1 MKRICGFS
9 LIELLVAV
17 AIVSILAAV
26 AIPGY
31 RDYVT
36 RGKLAEAYTNL
47 ASQRVKMEQF
57 YQDQRTYNGA
67 CQNNTVAPKPADTV
81 NFQYLCTINDQT
93 YVVTANGLA
102 SGGLNGFRFTIDQAN
117 NRATPATP
125 SGWTSN
131 GACWIRRKDGS
142 C

>member
-36 RGKLAEAYTNL
+36 RALSIVHG
-47 ASQRVKMEQF
+47 R
-57 YQDQRTYNGA
+57 
-67 CQNNTVAPKPADTV
+67 
-81 NFQYLCTINDQT
+81 
-93 YVVTANGLA
+93 GL
-102 SGGLNGFRFTIDQAN
+102 
-117 NRATPATP
+117 
-125 SGWTSN
+125 
-131 GACWIRRKDGS
+131 
-142 C
+142 